1 MKTDFAISSNKSN
14 HYLSLFLKDFG
25 FIYNS
30 LEDLEN
36 LNKKYLLIIDKKLTE
51 NKNDIDIF
59 IEKNKFKKNLGLI
72 MIPRILKKKYE
83 YVDCRKIY
91 YPMKIGEFIKNIKN
105 YNFFSNSF
113 LNTVLDESNFLI
125 NLNNNKRIHLTDSEY
140 KLLQCLFDKKIYKK
154 EKLKVEILN
163 FHNSLETKSLESHL
177 SRIRRKLEK
186 IDSEISV
193 VSVDNQFVKI
203 PGACGRRK

>member
-36 LNKKYLLIIDKKLTE
+36 LNKKYLLIIDQKLTE

-59 IEKNKFKKNLGLI
+59 LEKNKFKKNLGLI

-91 YPMKIGEFIKNIKN
+91 YPMKIDEFIKNIKN

-186 IDSEISV
+186 IDSEISI

-203 PGACGRRK
+203 I

>member
-14 HYLSLFLKDFG
+14 HYLSLFLKDIG

-30 LEDLEN
+30 LEGLEN
-36 LNKKYLLIIDKKLTE
+36 LNKKYLLIIDQKLTE
-51 NKNDIDIF
+51 NQNDIDIF
-59 IEKNKFKKNLGLI
+59 LEKNKFKKNLGLI
-72 MIPRILKKKYE
+72 MIPSILKKKYE

-91 YPMKIGEFIKNIKN
+91 YPMKIDEFIKNIKN

-186 IDSEISV
+186 IDSEISI

-203 PGACGRRK
+203 I